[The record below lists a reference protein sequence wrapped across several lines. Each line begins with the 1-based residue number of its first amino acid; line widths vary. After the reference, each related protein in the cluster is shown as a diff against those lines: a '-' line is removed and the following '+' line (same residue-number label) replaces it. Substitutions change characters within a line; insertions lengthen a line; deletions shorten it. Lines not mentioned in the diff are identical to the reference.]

1 MYSPPLFRESRS
13 EVLWEIVREHPLA
26 TLLSTHDGEM
36 DCTHLPMFLDTS
48 TQTLRAHMARANEH
62 WQRLDGESALAILH
76 GPEHYISPSWYPSKA
91 EHGKVVPTWNY
102 VAVHVRGRITVH
114 EDTDFLLKNVT
125 ELTDHNERRL
135 GTDWKVSDAP
145 EEFIRGQARAIVGI
159 EMAIRS
165 IEGKF
170 KLSQNRAP
178 QDRAAVVGQLE
189 SLATPTSLE
198 MARLMKG

>member
-1 MYSPPLFRESRS
+1 M
-13 EVLWEIVREHPLA
+13 
-26 TLLSTHDGEM
+26 T
-36 DCTHLPMFLDTS
+36 
-48 TQTLRAHMARANEH
+48 
-62 WQRLDGESALAILH
+62 
-76 GPEHYISPSWYPSKA
+76 
-91 EHGKVVPTWNY
+91 
-102 VAVHVRGRITVH
+102 
-114 EDTDFLLKNVT
+114 NVT